1 MPASLTSW
9 GIRHEH
15 MKQVLGW
22 AFHGRKKMGF
32 SEVGIYREQGLLD
45 GRWVDVITM
54 ELLL

>member
-1 MPASLTSW
+1 
-9 GIRHEH
+9 

-45 GRWVDVITM
+45 GRWADVITM